1 MLFAAALR
9 LESLTP
15 AKSIGVL
22 LTIAGVTCA
31 VGGKI
36 QPMDGAATGWLG
48 VLAVFGS
55 ALCGAVCSVFYRPYL
70 EKYPALQIGAF
81 AMLASVAFLAILA
94 GFEGFFAAWPAFTLG
109 GWLAV
114 LFIGVS
120 SGLGYYLWLWAL
132 QHATPT
138 EVTVFLALGPITATA
153 GGAMLLG
160 EAVPP
165 LFLLGLAA
173 LALGLYVAHRR
184 PNARRE

>member
-1 MLFAAALR
+1 
-9 LESLTP
+9 
-15 AKSIGVL
+15 
-22 LTIAGVTCA
+22 
-31 VGGKI
+31 
-36 QPMDGAATGWLG
+36 
-48 VLAVFGS
+48 
-55 ALCGAVCSVFYRPYL
+55 
-70 EKYPALQIGAF
+70 
-81 AMLASVAFLAILA
+81 
-94 GFEGFFAAWPAFTLG
+94 
-109 GWLAV
+109 
-114 LFIGVS
+114 